1 MEHKIMEGNFGTKFN
16 EILTQLE
23 ILPKPKKPC
32 SLGLDHPSVE
42 KVIQIA
48 LKLTKENR
56 LITSELLYN
65 RAKKELRIPKRGLK
79 AIIQLL
85 LNKKILYEGS
95 RFTKMTVLM
104 NKTRASL
111 FWLVNTYPGAHFS
124 FLKTKLAQIKQNGI
138 GVGYLNWHLDMLIKF
153 DLIKKV
159 KVMNFTIFLPI
170 GITDEEGVLY
180 FILRDDLNRKI
191 LEFLTDHEL
200 VIKAKVYKELRL
212 DRGKIYYRIKKL
224 KELGFILSF
233 SANEKYILLNSE
245 KKVLLLKAFNNV
257 SKIKGIQDKY

>member
-1 MEHKIMEGNFGTKFN
+1 MEQKIMEGDIDSKFN
-16 EILTQLE
+16 EILIQLKF
-23 ILPKPKKPC
+23 LPNLEYPC

-48 LKLTKENR
+48 LELTKENR

-95 RFTKMTVLM
+95 RFTKMTVLR

-111 FWLVNTYPGAHFS
+111 FRLVNTYPGAHFS
-124 FLKTKLAQIKQNGI
+124 FLKTKLAQFTQNGI
-138 GVGYLNWHLDMLIKF
+138 GVGHLNWHLEMLMKF

-170 GITDEEGVLY
+170 GITNEEGVLY

-191 LEFLTDHEL
+191 LEFLIDYESVRKSDINQGLH
-200 VIKAKVYKELRL
+200 VK
-212 DRGKIYYRIKKL
+212 RGKIYYRIKKL
-224 KELGFILSF
+224 RELGIILAVS
-233 SANEKYILLNSE
+233 NDEKYISLNSE
-245 KKVLLLKAFNNV
+245 RKDLLVEILNNI
-257 SKIKGIQDKY
+257 SCAN